1 MAHGAKTEMNKTIK
15 LWIEGRIWGRPNHLE
30 PIQCSLQND
39 FQSLVRLNVI
49 SQHLAVDDCN
59 VDTASPGAI
68 SKFQWV
74 HYHLRFWEGG
84 SELGHTCFK
93 SPKPH
98 KKKSLNPHQKK
109 STADMLPLQQNTR
122 MASSGPRPFSPVA
135 KLEVGLAH
143 SPTMQS
149 CASPEQAL
157 QGRRRRGE
165 QPPPEAGETG
175 VSTSNTWHD
184 ATNNI
189 ELCFF
194 CVGLL
199 RVKTC
204 KDYKTSLTMTS

>member
-98 KKKSLNPHQKK
+98 KKKK
-109 STADMLPLQQNTR
+109 
-122 MASSGPRPFSPVA
+122 F
-135 KLEVGLAH
+135 E
-143 SPTMQS
+143 
-149 CASPEQAL
+149 
-157 QGRRRRGE
+157 
-165 QPPPEAGETG
+165 PPPKKINRWHVAFAAKYPYGFKRSKALLTCG
-175 VSTSNTWHD
+175 QTRSRPSTFSNNAIRRDWCL
-184 ATNNI
+184 NI
-189 ELCFF
+189 E
-194 CVGLL
+194 
-199 RVKTC
+199 
-204 KDYKTSLTMTS
+204 YLTWCNE